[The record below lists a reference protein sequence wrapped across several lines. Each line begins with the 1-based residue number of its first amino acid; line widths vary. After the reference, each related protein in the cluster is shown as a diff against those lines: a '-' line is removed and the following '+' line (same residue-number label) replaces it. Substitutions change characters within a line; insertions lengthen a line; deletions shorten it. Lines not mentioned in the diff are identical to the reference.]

1 MKFYFLNTCYASPEQ
16 YDVYRANGEL
26 CGYVRLR
33 WGALRAD
40 YPNIEGDSIYTKSF
54 NDDFKGMFENDEER
68 NHYLTEI
75 ALVYQHK
82 ILEGIPSNVT
92 DEDMSY
98 EILTDP
104 SELEERLKNV

>member
-1 MKFYFLNTCYASPEQ
+1 MKPELWLEILYQLHLIEKLLEKEQSPIK
-16 YDVYRANGEL
+16 R
-26 CGYVRLR
+26 VRYE
-33 WGALRAD
+33 GMKEALLYILD
-40 YPNIEGDSIYTKSF
+40 
-54 NDDFKGMFENDEER
+54 
-68 NHYLTEI
+68 
-75 ALVYQHK
+75 YQHK

>member
-1 MKFYFLNTCYASPEQ
+1 
-16 YDVYRANGEL
+16 
-26 CGYVRLR
+26 
-33 WGALRAD
+33 
-40 YPNIEGDSIYTKSF
+40 
-54 NDDFKGMFENDEER
+54 MFEDDEER

-75 ALVYQHK
+75 ALAYQHK

>member
-40 YPNIEGDSIYTKSF
+40 YPNVEGDSI
-54 NDDFKGMFENDEER
+54 NDDFKGMFEDDEER

-75 ALVYQHK
+75 ALAYQHK
-82 ILEGIPSNVT
+82 ILEGIPSNIT
-92 DEDMSY
+92 DSDMSY

>member
-33 WGALRAD
+33 WGTLRAD

-54 NDDFKGMFENDEER
+54 NDGFKGMFETDEER

-75 ALVYQHK
+75 ALAYQHK
-82 ILEGIPSNVT
+82 ILEGIPSNIT
-92 DEDMSY
+92 DSDMSY
-98 EILTDP
+98 EILTDL